1 MARISCFLM
10 PALVLLCGSGLAAQ
24 DEWKSLEEAK
34 KLAAA
39 SDKPVFL
46 VSVLDTPEL
55 ADPVFKKLRTRARA
69 DEDFKI
75 FVSAKINVFK
85 LDPNAAQNGG
95 TSHGT
100 DPVLVEK
107 YGDMSTVSVYA
118 PGANTPLWRLNA
130 GAHKDDIFKQAREAY
145 EKWRKDVDELE
156 QQMKDDKE
164 LKKDPEALWK
174 LGEAWARGGSAERA
188 LDNLDDAL
196 KLVRKADKA
205 DRRIEKWALRCAEVA
220 LSCEEYADAAKR
232 FTAFLKEFKDSES
245 RNEAVL
251 GKTAAL
257 IGANNFKGALKTLED
272 IKADAPPE
280 ILDRARKL
288 HEKATKGAA
297 E

>member
-1 MARISCFLM
+1 MARISRYLV
-10 PALVLLCGSGLAAQ
+10 PALLLICGAALTAQ
-24 DEWKSLEEAK
+24 DEWKSLEDAK
-34 KLAAA
+34 KVAAT

-55 ADPVFKKLRTRARA
+55 ADPVFKKLRSRARA
-69 DEDFKI
+69 DEDFKV
-75 FVSAKINVFK
+75 FVGARVNVFK
-85 LDPNAAQNGG
+85 LDPNAAQYGG

-118 PGANTPLWRLNA
+118 PGANTALWRLKA
-130 GAHKDDIFKQAREAY
+130 GAHKEDIFKQAREAY
-145 EKWRKDVDELE
+145 EKWRKEIDELE

-174 LGEAWARGGSAERA
+174 LGEAWARGGSAKRA

-196 KLVRKADKA
+196 KIVRKADKA
-205 DRRIEKWALRCAEVA
+205 DRRIEKWMLRCAEVA

-232 FTAFLKEFKDSES
+232 FTAFLKEFRASER
-245 RNEAVL
+245 RNEALL
-251 GKTAAL
+251 GKTEAQ
-257 IGANNFKGALKTLED
+257 IGANDMKGARKTLED
-272 IKADAPPE
+272 IKPDAPPE
-280 ILDRARKL
+280 ILDRAKKL
-288 HEKATKGAA
+288 HEKATKAAA